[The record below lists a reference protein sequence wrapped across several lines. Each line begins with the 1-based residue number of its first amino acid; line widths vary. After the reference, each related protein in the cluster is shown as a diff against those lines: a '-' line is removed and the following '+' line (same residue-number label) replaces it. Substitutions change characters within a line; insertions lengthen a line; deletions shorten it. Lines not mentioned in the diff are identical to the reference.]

1 MINYWL
7 ILIGFHCNRY
17 NACTKL
23 YLYFTPAPPQTQ
35 GLRLM
40 TKFTLILAPAVR
52 RKAAVAPLRA
62 DF

>member
-1 MINYWL
+1 
-7 ILIGFHCNRY
+7 
-17 NACTKL
+17 
-23 YLYFTPAPPQTQ
+23 
-35 GLRLM
+35 M